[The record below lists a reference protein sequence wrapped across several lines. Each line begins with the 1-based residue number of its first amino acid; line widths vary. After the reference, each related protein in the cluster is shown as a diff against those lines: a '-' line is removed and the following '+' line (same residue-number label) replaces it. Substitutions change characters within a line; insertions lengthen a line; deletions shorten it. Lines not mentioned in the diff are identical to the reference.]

1 MRAAIFGRGGGATDG
16 LAGGATRGRG
26 LGAEV
31 RFAGGGGATL
41 RVGARARSV
50 VGGIFSFERGMPR
63 GGGANNLPRLPPTV
77 GAGRRAMTGRD
88 GRGAVFL
95 YKSGRF
101 CSGPSESSTPR
112 STLTVGLPY

>member
-1 MRAAIFGRGGGATDG
+1 MRAAIFGRGGGARDG
-16 LAGGATRGRG
+16 LTCEAARGRG

-31 RFAGGGGATL
+31 RFAGGGGLTL

-50 VGGIFSFERGMPR
+50 VGGIFSFDRGMPR
-63 GGGANNLPRLPPTV
+63 GGGANNPPRLTPIV

-88 GRGAVFL
+88 GRGAVFRS
-95 YKSGRF
+95 KSGRF